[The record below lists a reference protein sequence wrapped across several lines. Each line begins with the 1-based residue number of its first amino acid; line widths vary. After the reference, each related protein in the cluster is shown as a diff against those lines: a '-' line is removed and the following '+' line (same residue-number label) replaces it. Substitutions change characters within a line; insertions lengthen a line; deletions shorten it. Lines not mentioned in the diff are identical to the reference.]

1 MTKILLDMN
10 YPAFQEQLSSIEKQE
25 QRALLTTLKKIKQ
38 LEWEELY
45 KDKDKGIR
53 WELITSKTRQKVII
67 YIHLDFHKNIV
78 AQHIEMVIILYCS
91 HYFLIMM
98 VLIPS

>member
-10 YPAFQEQLSSIEKQE
+10 YPAFQEQLFIIEKQE

-45 KDKDKGIR
+45 KYKDIR
-53 WELITSKTRQKVII
+53 WELITSKTTSKGNNVTKISWHTVYRDGNYLVLLALFPDHDGA
-67 YIHLDFHKNIV
+67 YI
-78 AQHIEMVIILYCS
+78 
-91 HYFLIMM
+91 
-98 VLIPS
+98 